1 MRELEMLFSLF
12 FEQGALYFHIALRP
26 ASYVVYVVGLDCE
39 FASTTFLCI
48 NNSETSVLKHTV
60 LLFSLHL
67 VPRQHCIL
75 NIPVHFSHVPARV

>member
-12 FEQGALYFHIALRP
+12 FEQGALYFHIALHP
-26 ASYVVYVVGLDCE
+26 ASYIVGLDCE
-39 FASTTFLCI
+39 FAFTTFLCI

-67 VPRQHCIL
+67 VPGQHCIL
-75 NIPVHFSHVPARV
+75 NIPVHFSHVPATV